1 MPIPPWLETP
11 GRRTPHADGQRGQ
24 KRVGGWLRENKPE
37 AGAAEERTP
46 EGNPRRANAGS
57 SRTSRTP
64 AGGQGLEAVV
74 DRRME
79 RRSAD
84 HRKAGTGRPAPIR
97 IGGKALKGSPSG
109 AAGREIFRTGRLD
122 AAFGIPSNVDD
133 GQRGTDSGGSRG
145 RRPQS
150 PLGTN
155 PKRASADG
163 RDPRGGRGCRLA
175 RRTAGPGPSRRGE
188 RLGVARRERGSSDRA
203 SRIDHSMTGPS
214 IGRAGRDPGTPCSPN
229 LPEPGPTS
237 DEEFAGSGLPQKP
250 KADLNALKG
259 VGSPR
264 STPYLRRSMGV
275 CNAETGKKTETR
287 GERAKDGE

>member
-1 MPIPPWLETP
+1 MDAIRAE
-11 GRRTPHADGQRGQ
+11 A
-24 KRVGGWLRENKPE
+24 
-37 AGAAEERTP
+37 AGADSQDGPLVRD
-46 EGNPRRANAGS
+46 RHAGES
-57 SRTSRTP
+57 ASVWLGES
-64 AGGQGLEAVV
+64 AG
-74 DRRME
+74 
-79 RRSAD
+79 
-84 HRKAGTGRPAPIR
+84 API
-97 IGGKALKGSPSG
+97 
-109 AAGREIFRTGRLD
+109 E
-122 AAFGIPSNVDD
+122 
-133 GQRGTDSGGSRG
+133 
-145 RRPQS
+145 
-150 PLGTN
+150 
-155 PKRASADG
+155 
-163 RDPRGGRGCRLA
+163 
-175 RRTAGPGPSRRGE
+175 
-188 RLGVARRERGSSDRA
+188 A